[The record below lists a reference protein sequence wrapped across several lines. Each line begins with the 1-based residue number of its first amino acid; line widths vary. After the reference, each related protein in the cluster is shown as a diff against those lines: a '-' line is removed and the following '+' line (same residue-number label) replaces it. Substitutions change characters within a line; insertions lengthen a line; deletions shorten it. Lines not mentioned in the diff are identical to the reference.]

1 MTAVRFVSAILL
13 GLGLVAAI
21 IAWHLGVWSAGQPG
35 PGLFPAIAGFLLA
48 GTSIVCMATAGEVTD
63 EEEPVDRRRL
73 LQYGMAIVA
82 FGLAMQILGAV
93 IATFGLIFG
102 VLRFIEHRSWL
113 NAAVV
118 AAVLAILSWTIFRH
132 LLGVPLPTGLLE
144 F

>member
-1 MTAVRFVSAILL
+1 MTAVRFVSAVMV

-35 PGLFPAIAGFLLA
+35 PGLFPAIAGLLLA
-48 GTSIVCMATAGEVTD
+48 GTSIVCMATAGEVAE

-118 AAVLAILSWTIFRH
+118 AAVLAILSWAIFRH

>member
-1 MTAVRFVSAILL
+1 MTGVRFASTILL
-13 GLGLVAAI
+13 GLGLAAAI
-21 IAWHLGVWSAGQPG
+21 IAWHLGVWSTGQPG

-48 GTSIVCMATAGEVTD
+48 GTSIVCIATTGEAA
-63 EEEPVDRRRL
+63 EEDEPVDRRRL
-73 LQYGMAIVA
+73 LQYGIAIVA

-113 NAAVV
+113 NAAAV
-118 AAVLAILSWTIFRH
+118 AFVLAILSWAIFRQ